1 MDFNGT
7 WKVYYEENVEDFL
20 RVIGAPAIAVK
31 MRKDNKPVI
40 VIEQKGEDFT
50 CTIKTPVITKV
61 HSFTIGKETEMTA
74 VDGRKFKVI
83 QSLKL
88 LSDNDGACRVCC
100 PDVFTSLHEMKR
112 KCDFF
117 LLFQTMTAGSVTFI
131 SKSKRV

>member
-88 LSDNDGACRVCC
+88 LTCRVCC
-100 PDVFTSLHEMKR
+100 PDKFTSVREIIGNEMIE
-112 KCDFF
+112 
-117 LLFQTMTAGSVTFI
+117 TMTAGSVTFI